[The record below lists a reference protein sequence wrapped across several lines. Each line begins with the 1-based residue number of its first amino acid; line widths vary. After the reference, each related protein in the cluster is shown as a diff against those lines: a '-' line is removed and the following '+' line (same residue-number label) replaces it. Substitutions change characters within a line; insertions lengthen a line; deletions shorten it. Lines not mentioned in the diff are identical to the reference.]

1 MRKQLTGLFVFFSVT
16 ALVLGITRPSAGA
29 KGEMPKRG
37 VVTYVSGAAQH
48 REKAATA
55 WDALEL
61 KDDVTSGETVQTKR
75 QTRAEIELDAG
86 KLIRLDENTIV
97 DLVKLFEEE
106 NKKNTVTL
114 DVAQGQVWSQI
125 ASLGGDEAFKINSP
139 LAGASVRGTVFNFAV
154 GSGNRTSVDV
164 FRGAVEVYNPFPTKK
179 LEPGKGYGERREVQ
193 GPQEVQGP
201 KEVTLQEWYYIVRS
215 MQRISIAPG
224 QSTFEVEDIQM
235 DEAGD
240 EWRKWNEERDSAR
253 EKAQP
258 DGGEE
263 SETVV
268 PPVPE

>member
-1 MRKQLTGLFVFFSVT
+1 MRKRITGLFIFFSVT
-16 ALVLGITRPSAGA
+16 VLVLGVTRPSEGA
-29 KGEMPKRG
+29 KDDSPQRG
-37 VVTYVSGAAQH
+37 VVTYVSGEAQH
-48 REKAATA
+48 RPQKDAN

-75 QTRAEIELDAG
+75 KTRAEIELDAG

-97 DLVKLFEEE
+97 DLVKLFQEED
-106 NKKNTVTL
+106 KKKTVTL

-154 GSGNRTSVDV
+154 EKSKRTTVDV

-179 LEPGKGYGERREVQ
+179 YEPGKGYGERREVQ
-193 GPQEVQGP
+193 GPQQVQGP
-201 KEVTLQEWYYIVRS
+201 KEVSLQEWYYIVRE

-224 QSTFEVEDIQM
+224 QSTFEVEDIKT
-235 DEAGD
+235 DDSDD
-240 EWRKWNEERDSAR
+240 EWRQWNEERDVAR

-258 DGGEE
+258 EEEE

-268 PPVPE
+268 PPIPE